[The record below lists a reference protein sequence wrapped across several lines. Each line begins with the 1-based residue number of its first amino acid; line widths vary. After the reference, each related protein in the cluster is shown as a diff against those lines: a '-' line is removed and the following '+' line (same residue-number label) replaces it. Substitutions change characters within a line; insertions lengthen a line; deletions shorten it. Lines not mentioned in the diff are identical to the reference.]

1 MAYTPQ
7 QNGVV
12 ERKHRH
18 LLETARALR
27 IHASLP
33 KKFLGD
39 CILAATYLINKMP
52 MKQLSWKSPFE
63 VLHGIP
69 PSDDTLK
76 TIRCLCYATSLKPH
90 KDKFDPRGIKC
101 VFIGYPPGQKGYKL
115 YNLITHEVFHSR
127 DVLFMENVFP
137 FKENSSSSPYVPFPN
152 FQGSMVSPESD
163 EIFENGLPESM
174 ILPDPI
180 PMPVNE
186 DNMEA
191 PPAVDTVPPI
201 SEAPPVRRSNRNTS
215 KPKWLKDFVGLK
227 SSANSAIHQPTY
239 PLTWELT
246 ELPTGHKLITSK
258 WVYKIKYKANGTLD
272 KYKARLVVRGYNQK
286 EGQDYKHTFSPV
298 AKLATV
304 RVIIALA
311 TAKDW
316 PLHQLDVN
324 NAFLHGYLDEEIY
337 MLQPE
342 GYNKAKPGQVCKLL
356 RSLYGLK
363 QASRQWN
370 QELSKFLCSLGFEIV
385 QRIFKQ
391 LRSAHGTHLSQRK
404 YILDL
409 LQDAGLTA
417 CKPAPFPI
425 PTHLKLSIDKGT
437 PLTDVGV
444 YRRLVGRL
452 LYLIMTRPDISY
464 VVQHLSQFVVEPK
477 DTHMQAALYLLRYLK
492 GSNSKG
498 LFYPFQSQLKVT
510 GFSDADW
517 ANCLMTRRSLTGYC
531 IFLGH
536 ALISWKTKKQVTIS
550 KSSTEAEYRSMA
562 ATTCEL
568 LWLSYLL
575 KDLGINVQFP
585 VTLENIQDGFL
596 QTANIHSSFQLADIM
611 TKALNKI
618 QHSTL
623 ASKLGL

>member
-1 MAYTPQ
+1 T
-7 QNGVV
+7 GSV
-12 ERKHRH
+12 
-18 LLETARALR
+18 
-27 IHASLP
+27 
-33 KKFLGD
+33 
-39 CILAATYLINKMP
+39 
-52 MKQLSWKSPFE
+52 
-63 VLHGIP
+63 
-69 PSDDTLK
+69 
-76 TIRCLCYATSLKPH
+76 
-90 KDKFDPRGIKC
+90 
-101 VFIGYPPGQKGYKL
+101 KL
-115 YNLITHEVFHSR
+115 
-127 DVLFMENVFP
+127 VLFRSN
-137 FKENSSSSPYVPFPN
+137 
-152 FQGSMVSPESD
+152 
-163 EIFENGLPESM
+163 EIFEDSLPE
-174 ILPDPI
+174 LVVLLDPI

-186 DNMEA
+186 DNMGA
-191 PPAVDTVPPI
+191 PPVVETVPPI
-201 SEAPPVRRSNRNTS
+201 SEAPPIRRSNRTTS
-215 KPKWLKDFVGLK
+215 KPKWLKDFVGPK
-227 SSANSAIHQPTY
+227 SCANSALHQPTY
-239 PLTWELT
+239 PLFSNKDFVETPKDHLAFLANVFDHTEPTSYSQACRNTDWINAMEKELNALEQNRTWELT
-246 ELPTGHKLITSK
+246 ELPIGHKPITSK

-298 AKLATV
+298 AKLETV

-337 MLQPE
+337 MIPPE

-370 QELSKFLCSLGFEIV
+370 QELSKFICSLGFVQSKHDHSLFVKNKDSVFTAVLVYVDDILITGNCAEDIQATKVALDQKFTIKDLGLAQYFLGIEIC
-385 QRIFKQ
+385 
-391 LRSAHGTHLSQRK
+391 RSTHGTHLSQRK

-417 CKPAPFPI
+417 CKPAPSPM
-425 PTHLKLSIDKGT
+425 PTHLKLSTDKGT
-437 PLTDVGV
+437 PLSDVGA

-452 LYLIMTRPDISY
+452 LYLTMTRPDISY
-464 VVQHLSQFVVEPK
+464 VVQHLSQFVAEPK

-492 GSNSKG
+492 GSISKG
-498 LFYPFQSQLKVT
+498 LFYPLQSQLKIT

-536 ALISWKTKKQVTIS
+536 ALISWKTKKQATVS
-550 KSSTEAEYRSMA
+550 RSSTEAEYRSMA

-575 KDLGINVQFP
+575 KDLGIHVKFP
-585 VTLENIQDGFL
+585 VTLFCDNKSAQML
-596 QTANIHSSFQLADIM
+596 AANPCFHDRSKHVDIDCHF
-611 TKALNKI
+611 I
-618 QHSTL
+618 
-623 ASKLGL
+623 